1 MVDNPNILAPCQASQ
16 YPMIETVLARLS
28 TATPLLAGTDPSIE
42 EGETKNSGGV
52 IQSHTRIT
60 VLSLSMSALMA
71 VVVKRNIRTVLDQT
85 CQEWI
90 LSIAL

>member
-42 EGETKNSGGV
+42 EGETQNS
-52 IQSHTRIT
+52 
-60 VLSLSMSALMA
+60 A
-71 VVVKRNIRTVLDQT
+71 VV
-85 CQEWI
+85 E
-90 LSIAL
+90 

>member
-42 EGETKNSGGV
+42 EGEEQNSGGV